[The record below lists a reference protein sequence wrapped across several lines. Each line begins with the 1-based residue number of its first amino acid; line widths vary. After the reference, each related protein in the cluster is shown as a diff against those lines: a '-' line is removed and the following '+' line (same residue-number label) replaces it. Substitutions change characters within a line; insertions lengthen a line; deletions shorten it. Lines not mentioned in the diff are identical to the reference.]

1 QTIATGH
8 SDHTVRLW
16 DTRLQQGSLKLSL
29 PHKGWVSSV
38 AWSASNPFLLLSTCH
53 DGGVRL
59 WDTRSTVP
67 LYDLQSHSD
76 KAFCASWLGV
86 NEIASGGADGQL
98 RISQLGSA

>member
-1 QTIATGH
+1 MDVCAPSAQLSGQKAALCISVSLAGQTIATGH

-59 WDTRSTVP
+59 WDTRSTV
-67 LYDLQSHSD
+67 
-76 KAFCASWLGV
+76 
-86 NEIASGGADGQL
+86 
-98 RISQLGSA
+98 SQG